1 MTNIYCVQRCKFDF
15 TIHEYVPQCVERWD
29 LTQEQ
34 AKNLTFVLNRHCV
47 SSHYLY
53 KSVKQHSTDSY
64 LLSAN
69 DVLWLN
75 HILELANKL

>member
-1 MTNIYCVQRCKFDF
+1 MTNNYCVQRCKFDF
-15 TIHEYVPQCVERWD
+15 TIHEYVSQCVERWD

-34 AKNLTFVLNRHCV
+34 AKDLANVLNRHCT

-53 KSVKQHSTDSY
+53 KSAKQHSTNAY
-64 LLSAN
+64 LLSEY

-75 HILELANKL
+75 RILEMADNL